1 MDTPLGRLR
10 EMFAGRDAESIARAL
25 LRAQGDVER
34 AIDMI
39 LAEIDEEE
47 SMRLL
52 EQQQQEVG
60 QPQRQRRQQQQHHV
74 RTPAPLVLKPGA
86 LAASPPILR
95 PQLLSPSSSADSFGA
110 LTISD
115 HDDDVVYN
123 DWVDYDD
130 SDGEDV
136 PDMLI
141 EQHRRHQPQPQLQP
155 SLEEDPLPPNHQVDE
170 YLAGVLTIF
179 PDACPEHIHKLYK
192 ENVDLQGP
200 RITDFIANRLAE
212 DGYPRIEQEPKPG
225 LKRKRSVAEEDIE
238 KNYEAEDRERET
250 NPEYLDLV

>member
-25 LRAQGDVER
+25 RQAQGDVE
-34 AIDMI
+34 AATEMI
-39 LAEIDEEE
+39 LAEMDEEE
-47 SMRLL
+47 SVRLL
-52 EQQQQEVG
+52 EQQEQEVE
-60 QPQRQRRQQQQHHV
+60 QRQRQRRQQQHHD

-86 LAASPPILR
+86 LAANPPILR

-115 HDDDVVYN
+115 HDDDAVDN
-123 DWVDYDD
+123 DWDDYDD
-130 SDGEDV
+130 TDGEDV
-136 PDMLI
+136 PDILI

-155 SLEEDPLPPNHQVDE
+155 PLEEDPLPPNHQVDE

-192 ENVDLQGP
+192 ENAALQGP
-200 RITDFIANRLAE
+200 GITDFIANKLAE

-225 LKRKRSVAEEDIE
+225 LKRKRSVAEEEIE

-250 NPEYLDLV
+250 NPEYSDLV

>member
-25 LRAQGDVER
+25 LRAQGDVE
-34 AIDMI
+34 AATDMI
-39 LAEIDEEE
+39 LAEMDEEE
-47 SMRLL
+47 SVRLL
-52 EQQQQEVG
+52 EQQQQEVE
-60 QPQRQRRQQQQHHV
+60 QRQRQRRQQQHHD
-74 RTPAPLVLKPGA
+74 RIPAPLVLKPGA
-86 LAASPPILR
+86 QAANPPILR

-123 DWVDYDD
+123 DWVDDD
-130 SDGEDV
+130 DTDGEDV
-136 PDMLI
+136 PDMPI
-141 EQHRRHQPQPQLQP
+141 EQHRRHQPQLQHQP
-155 SLEEDPLPPNHQVDE
+155 EENPLPLNHQVDE

-192 ENVDLQGP
+192 ENVALQGP
-200 RITDFIANRLAE
+200 RITDFIANKLAE

-225 LKRKRSVAEEDIE
+225 LKRKRSVAEEEIE

-250 NPEYLDLV
+250 NEYSDLV